1 MAEFKLTDLISIEI
15 LQQVQDGFSKF
26 TGMASLTTDENG
38 VPVTKGSGFT
48 EFCMNLTRKSELGYE
63 RCKECDR
70 NGARMSLQEGKPSVY
85 SCHAGLVDY
94 AAPIIVDGKVYGS
107 FLGGQVRTC
116 PVDEE
121 FMRRKA
127 TEMKIDPD
135 AYVEAA
141 KKTNELDLK
150 EIERAADFLFEIAK
164 ILSEM
169 AYRNYTAL
177 QRSRKME
184 RAARS
189 QSAFIME
196 LSLNM
201 QENMKEWVA
210 TTNEVA
216 ESTDYETMQRAL
228 KDLGCKG
235 MELYTTVSDAAE
247 YIRMAGGEVELME
260 SEYRIQDVVE
270 QVTDSIKTYLDEGKV
285 RVSLRIDKSVPECML
300 GDSGRIGQI
309 ISKLLHNILSDMEK
323 GHIVVEARTHKLSYA
338 TILDV
343 EIKDEAGEIPI
354 DKVEKMQEYFSEENV
369 RLKYADENSELGLS
383 LVGVLARQLSG
394 TVEVEKREGAG
405 PVFRISLP
413 QLEVRGE

>member
-1 MAEFKLTDLISIEI
+1 MAEFKLTDLISVDV
-15 LQQVQDGFSKF
+15 LQQIQDGFSRF

-48 EFCMNLTRKSELGYE
+48 DFCTNLTRKSELGYE

-116 PVDEE
+116 PVNEE
-121 FMRRKA
+121 SMRNTA
-127 TEMKIDPD
+127 IELGIDPD
-135 AYVEAA
+135 AYIEAA
-141 KKTNELDLK
+141 KKTNELERE
-150 EIERAADFLFEIAK
+150 EIERAADFLFEVAK

-169 AYRNYTAL
+169 AYRNYSAL
-177 QRSRKME
+177 QKSRKLE

-201 QENMKEWVA
+201 QESMKEWLETISGV
-210 TTNEVA
+210 V
-216 ESTDYETMQRAL
+216 ESTDYETMQNAV
-228 KDLGCKG
+228 KDLHSKG
-235 MELYTTVSDAAE
+235 KELYATVSDAAE

-270 QVTDSIKTYLDEGKV
+270 QVSDSIKTYLDEGKV
-285 RVSLRIDKSVPECML
+285 RVSLRIDQSVPEYML

-309 ISKLLHNILSDMEK
+309 MSKLLHNILDDMEK
-323 GHIVVEARTHKLSYA
+323 GHIVVAAKAYKLSYA
-338 TILDV
+338 TVLDV
-343 EIKDEAGEIPI
+343 EIRDETGELPV
-354 DKVEKMQEYFSEENV
+354 DKVKRMQEYFSAENAH
-369 RLKYADENSELGLS
+369 LQFADENAELGLS
-383 LVGVLARQLSG
+383 LVSVLARQLSG
-394 TVEVEKREGAG
+394 TVEVEKREDAG
-405 PVFRISLP
+405 PIFRISLP